1 VTGFDPGDP
10 VYGMVRLPGA
20 GGTFAEYATDSRL
33 PDGFPMVSIVP
44 TVPSRVLGPTAPERP
59 RRSYLRLATQ
69 FLRVTYILRGD
80 LRGSVTDEP
89 LEVWCAGKD
98 WCPTTATATVLGRKR
113 HPVIVHRL
121 LQRGPLGFNALKEA
135 VDGVSSKVLPDSL
148 EHLEE
153 HGLVE
158 REIVSEKPF
167 RVEYS
172 LTERGR
178 SLDPVIA
185 AMREWGETHLAAP
198 PGEDD
203 TAN

>member
-1 VTGFDPGDP
+1 
-10 VYGMVRLPGA
+10 M
-20 GGTFAEYATDSRL
+20 
-33 PDGFPMVSIVP
+33 
-44 TVPSRVLGPTAPERP
+44 
-59 RRSYLRLATQ
+59 
-69 FLRVTYILRGD
+69 
-80 LRGSVTDEP
+80 TDEP

-98 WCPTTATATVLGRKR
+98 WRPTTATATVLGRKR

-135 VDGVSSKVLPDSL
+135 VDGVSSKVLSDSL